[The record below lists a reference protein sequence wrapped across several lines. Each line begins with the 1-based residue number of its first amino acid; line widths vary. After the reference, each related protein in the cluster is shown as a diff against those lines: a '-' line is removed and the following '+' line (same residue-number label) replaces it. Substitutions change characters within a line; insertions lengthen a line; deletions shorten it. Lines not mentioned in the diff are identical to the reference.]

1 MPPVATNKQVD
12 SNTEI
17 ENTSVDFN
25 TVTYP
30 EESIKTNDKGGKSV
44 WKKDFSTDIGDYDL
58 WSRDFPP

>member
-1 MPPVATNKQVD
+1 MPPVATNKKVD

-58 WSRDFPP
+58 